1 MPQRRALAVLD
12 GVGHAQRM
20 RILLSND
27 DGINADGLSALE
39 EIAHALSDDVWT
51 VAPEQDSSGM
61 ARSITLTRPLRIRKL
76 APQRFAVDGTPTD
89 AVQLALGVLLKDKA
103 PDLIL
108 SGVNNGQNIAEDV
121 TMSGTIAAAFQ
132 GMTHNIPSIAL
143 SLSRFDRHKVRW
155 ETATAHGP
163 AVIRTLL
170 DGGWPDDVVVNV
182 NFPDCEPGDVAGTVV
197 TRQGRRENL
206 ELYAE
211 ERTDLRQRRYYW
223 FGFGAGEQNPPV
235 GTDVHAVANKLIS
248 VTPLHLSLTHEDA
261 RMDLTSRFAAG

>member
-1 MPQRRALAVLD
+1 
-12 GVGHAQRM
+12 M

-27 DGINADGLSALE
+27 DGINAQGLAALE
-39 EIAHALSDDVWT
+39 EIAADLSDDVWT

-76 APQRFAVDGTPTD
+76 GAQRYAVDGTPTD
-89 AVQLALGVLLKDKA
+89 AVQLGVDVLLKDHR

-121 TMSGTIAAAFQ
+121 TMSGTIAAALQ
-132 GMTHNIPSIAL
+132 GMTLGIPSVAL
-143 SLSRFDRHKVRW
+143 SQSRSDRHAVRW
-155 ETATAHGP
+155 ETAKAHAP
-163 AVIRTLL
+163 DVLRTLL
-170 DGGWPDDVVVNV
+170 AEGWPDDVVVNL
-182 NFPDCEPGDVAGTVV
+182 NFPGCAPEEVEGIAV
-197 TRQGRRENL
+197 TRQGRREAL

-223 FGFGAGEQNPPV
+223 FGFGAGPQDPPE
-235 GTDVHAVANKLIS
+235 GTDVHAMMNRLVS

-261 RMDLTSRFAAG
+261 RADLAARFAR

>member
-1 MPQRRALAVLD
+1 M
-12 GVGHAQRM
+12 GHAAPM

-27 DGINADGLSALE
+27 DGINAEGLSTLE
-39 EIAHALSDDVWT
+39 AIAAELSDDVWT

-61 ARSITLTRPLRIRKL
+61 ARSITLTRPLRIRKV
-76 APQRFAVDGTPTD
+76 ADKRYAVDGTPTD
-89 AVQLALGVLLKDKA
+89 AVHLACDVLLKDHA

-132 GMTHNIPSIAL
+132 GMTLGIPSVAL
-143 SLSRFDRHKVRW
+143 SQSRSDRHAVRW
-155 ETATAHGP
+155 ETARAHGP
-163 AVIRTLL
+163 GVIRTLL
-170 DGGWPDDVVVNV
+170 AEGWPDDVVVNV
-182 NFPDCEPGDVAGTVV
+182 NFPGCAPDEVEGVAV

-223 FGFGAGEQNPPV
+223 FGFGAGEQDPPE
-235 GTDVHAVANKLIS
+235 GTDVHALMNELVS

-261 RMDLTSRFAAG
+261 REALAARFSRDA